1 MPRCPV
7 HGDDWNKMNSWIL
20 PATRIT
26 HKMPRR
32 TTTSRPNIAGVVWE
46 ALAGNPTSDSAN
58 VGAVEGWE
66 QAPWPR
72 RFYVNWFEC
81 QLDMENEERIKRKR
95 VIIKMSSKR
104 KCRFPTHSRSGKSI
118 CHEKIRHNKRN
129 CIPRTSKALT
139 VELNKAVPGQEWF
152 VFTGLCA
159 FSSMLFTEWWP
170 KDKCL
175 RVALPKWLSDEMY
188 RVWSGY
194 NVHRSQCLFAPQ

>member
-1 MPRCPV
+1 MRREAKVIHLQMMPRCPV

-81 QLDMENEERIKRKR
+81 QLDMENEERIKNENNKKCQQSANAVFR
-95 VIIKMSSKR
+95 II
-104 KCRFPTHSRSGKSI
+104 PEVGKAFVMKKSAI
-118 CHEKIRHNKRN
+118 IRETAFR
-129 CIPRTSKALT
+129 
-139 VELNKAVPGQEWF
+139 
-152 VFTGLCA
+152 GLQK
-159 FSSMLFTEWWP
+159 L
-170 KDKCL
+170 
-175 RVALPKWLSDEMY
+175 WLS
-188 RVWSGY
+188 S
-194 NVHRSQCLFAPQ
+194 